1 MCDIYINNVYTKVK
15 DTIIE
20 MNKLRRVREINWND
34 RKYIRA
40 GIIPVSEQGGVKF
53 FAFGVENGVAAIGDL
68 GGHREKKDIDALDA
82 AIREYEEEGLNVFGK
97 ITRDMLQDC
106 FVLDGVD
113 TAEILFPVAPPL
125 YQYTER
131 LHQLVGD
138 NINHEVQSIIWL
150 SRRQLLTAIDSQE
163 ASFEGT
169 KIFHFYNRI
178 RDVVHLNR
186 DAI

>member
-1 MCDIYINNVYTKVK
+1 
-15 DTIIE
+15 
-20 MNKLRRVREINWND
+20 MNRLKRVREINWND

-40 GIIPVSEQGGVKF
+40 GIIPVSEQNGIKF

-68 GGHREKKDIDALDA
+68 GGHRERKDADALDA
-82 AIREYEEEGLNVFGK
+82 AIREYEEEGLNVFGR
-97 ITRDMLQDC
+97 ITRDEVQDF
-106 FVLDGVD
+106 FVLEGVD
-113 TAEILFPVAPPL
+113 TAEILLPVAPPL

-131 LHQLVGD
+131 FHQVVGNNPD
-138 NINHEVQSIIWL
+138 HEVQSIIWL

-178 RDVVHLNR
+178 RDVIHLNR
-186 DAI
+186 DLI

>member
-1 MCDIYINNVYTKVK
+1 MQ
-15 DTIIE
+15 
-20 MNKLRRVREINWND
+20 KLKRVREVNWND

-40 GIIPVSEQGGVKF
+40 GIIPVTQQGGVKF

-68 GGHREKKDIDALDA
+68 GGHREKKDMDALDS
-82 AIREYEEEGLNVFGK
+82 AIREYQEEGLNVFGE
-97 ITRDMLQDC
+97 INREMLQEF
-106 FVLDGVD
+106 FVLEGVD
-113 TAEILFPVAPPL
+113 TAEILLSVAPPL
-125 YQYTER
+125 YQYTEKF
-131 LHQLVGD
+131 HQLVGD

-169 KIFHFYNRI
+169 KIFHLYNRI